1 MNNKIYSFLANPG
14 DLIKL
19 IYEYYDLVKAEI
31 NIHIKSKLE
40 ARQKCSLTL
49 NAHTS
54 LKNRCIL

>member
-31 NIHIKSKLE
+31 NIDIKSKLE
-40 ARQKCSLTL
+40 AGQICS
-49 NAHTS
+49 
-54 LKNRCIL
+54 